1 MFHKPEEC
9 AQRVAE
15 LDDVSVSF
23 GDHKIFEHLS
33 LLIRKGDGV
42 AIVGPNGAGKTSM
55 MKIISGLS
63 RANSGKLDI

>member
-9 AQRVAE
+9 AQRVAK

-42 AIVGPNGAGKTSM
+42 AIVGPNGAGKTTY
-55 MKIISGLS
+55 
-63 RANSGKLDI
+63 

>member
-33 LLIRKGDGV
+33 LLSRKGDGV
-42 AIVGPNGAGKTSM
+42 AIVGPNGAGKTTLLILLLGELQSPT
-55 MKIISGLS
+55 
-63 RANSGKLDI
+63 